1 MAVSRKISN
10 IAIIKFFD
18 FFGGKIMTFLGS
30 LMDGYSGLFLDVY
43 RRRQISFGIYDIAKS
58 LTIPGWGVIITLLIQ
73 SVYMIAVGIERWLT
87 YNKAKAAVA
96 SVCSESCQ
104 ALKNSNIDE
113 AINISDKHKDSHL
126 AMVVSSGLKEFAAHQ
141 GNTDISAD
149 EMEASKR
156 ALERAIAVKTA
167 ELKRGLAGLA
177 TVGSTAPFVGLFG
190 TVVGII
196 GAFQALQANES
207 AGIGA
212 VGGAIAEA
220 LVATAFGILVAIP
233 AVWLFNYFTNKVTS
247 FGVEMENSASELV
260 DYFIKQRAKQ
270 LRRLV
275 GTISRFCK
283 GEYLLWQYK
292 SADPVS
298 IIRRST

>member
-1 MAVSRKISN
+1 
-10 IAIIKFFD
+10 
-18 FFGGKIMTFLGS
+18 MTFLAS
-30 LMDGYSGLFLDVY
+30 LLGTGLFLLFQDKG
-43 RRRQISFGIYDIAKS
+43 IAFGPYDIAKS
-58 LTIPGWGVIITLLIQ
+58 LSIPGWGVIIVLLIE

-87 YNKAKAAVA
+87 YNKAKAQSRQYAPKVA
-96 SVCSESCQ
+96 Q

-196 GAFQALQANES
+196 GAFNALRTNET

-220 LVATAFGILVAIP
+220 LVTTAGGILVAVP
-233 AVWLFNYFTNKVTS
+233 AVWLFNYFTSKVTS
-247 FGVEMENSASELV
+247 FSVEMENSASELI
-260 DYFIKQRAKQ
+260 DYFIKQRGKA
-270 LRRLV
+270 LR
-275 GTISRFCK
+275 G
-283 GEYLLWQYK
+283 
-292 SADPVS
+292 
-298 IIRRST
+298 

>member
-1 MAVSRKISN
+1 
-10 IAIIKFFD
+10 
-18 FFGGKIMTFLGS
+18 MTFLTS
-30 LMDGYSGLFLDVY
+30 LLGLFIMFAEGGGTPPSMFNVY
-43 RRRQISFGIYDIAKS
+43 TIWKE
-58 LTIPGWGVIITLLIQ
+58 LTWAGVGVIVVLIIQ

-87 YNKAKAAVA
+87 YNKAKQQSRQYAPKVA
-96 SVCSESCQ
+96 Q

-113 AINISDKHKDSHL
+113 AISISDRHKDSHL

-156 ALERAIAVKTA
+156 SLERAIAVKTA
-167 ELKRGLAGLA
+167 ELKRGLSGLA

-196 GAFQALQANES
+196 GAFEKIASTEGA
-207 AGIGA
+207 AGISV

-220 LVATAFGILVAIP
+220 LIATAFGILVAVP

-260 DYFIKQRAKQ
+260 DYFIKQRTK
-270 LRRLV
+270 RLN
-275 GTISRFCK
+275 G
-283 GEYLLWQYK
+283 
-292 SADPVS
+292 
-298 IIRRST
+298 

>member
-1 MAVSRKISN
+1 
-10 IAIIKFFD
+10 
-18 FFGGKIMTFLGS
+18 MTFLTS
-30 LMDGYSGLFLDVY
+30 LLGLFLMFAEGAADKPSMFNVY
-43 RRRQISFGIYDIAKS
+43 TIWKE
-58 LTIPGWGVIITLLIQ
+58 LTWAGVGVITILIIQ

-87 YNKAKAAVA
+87 YNKAKQQSRQYAPKVA
-96 SVCSESCQ
+96 Q

-113 AINISDKHKDSHL
+113 AISISDRHKDSHL

-156 ALERAIAVKTA
+156 SLERAIAVKTA
-167 ELKRGLAGLA
+167 ELKRGLSGLA

-196 GAFQALQANES
+196 GAFQKIASTEGS
-207 AGIGA
+207 AGIGV

-220 LVATAFGILVAIP
+220 LIATAFGILVAVP

-247 FGVEMENSASELV
+247 FSVEMENSASELV
-260 DYFIKQRAKQ
+260 DYFIKQRTK
-270 LRRLV
+270 RLN
-275 GTISRFCK
+275 G
-283 GEYLLWQYK
+283 
-292 SADPVS
+292 
-298 IIRRST
+298 

>member
-1 MAVSRKISN
+1 
-10 IAIIKFFD
+10 
-18 FFGGKIMTFLGS
+18 MTFLSS
-30 LMDGYSGLFLDVY
+30 LVATKVSGTFLLFTNEAAPN
-43 RRRQISFGIYDIAKS
+43 FGLYEIAEA
-58 LTIPGWGVIITLLIQ
+58 LTIPGWVVIITLLLMSI
-73 SVYMIAVGIERWLT
+73 YMIAVGIERYLT
-87 YNKAKAAVA
+87 YNKAKQQSRQYAPKVA
-96 SVCSESCQ
+96 Q

-141 GNTDISAD
+141 GNSDISGE

-156 ALERAIAVKTA
+156 ALQRAIAVKTA

-196 GAFQALQANES
+196 GAFNALRSNET

-212 VGGAIAEA
+212 VGGSIAEA
-220 LVATAFGILVAIP
+220 LVATAFGIAVAVP

-260 DYFIKQRAKQ
+260 DYFIKQRTK
-270 LRRLV
+270 RL
-275 GTISRFCK
+275 GN
-283 GEYLLWQYK
+283 
-292 SADPVS
+292 
-298 IIRRST
+298 

>member
-1 MAVSRKISN
+1 
-10 IAIIKFFD
+10 
-18 FFGGKIMTFLGS
+18 MTFVAGLLGS
-30 LMDGYSGLFLDVY
+30 GFLGFFLMLAGEN
-43 RRRQISFGIYDIAKS
+43 QKISFGIFDIARS
-58 LTIPGWGVIITLLIQ
+58 LTIPGWLVVITLLIQ

-87 YNKAKAAVA
+87 YNKARQQSRHYAPKVA
-96 SVCSESCQ
+96 Q
-104 ALKNSNIDE
+104 ALKSSNIDE
-113 AINISDKHKDSHL
+113 AINISDRHKDSHL
-126 AMVVSSGLKEFAAHQ
+126 AMVVSSGLKEFSAHQ

-196 GAFQALQANES
+196 GAFVALAQAEN

-212 VGGAIAEA
+212 VGAAIAEA
-220 LVATAFGILVAIP
+220 LVTTAFGILVAVP

-260 DYFIKQRAKQ
+260 DYFIKQRTKQ
-270 LRRLV
+270 LR
-275 GTISRFCK
+275 S
-283 GEYLLWQYK
+283 
-292 SADPVS
+292 
-298 IIRRST
+298 

>member
-1 MAVSRKISN
+1 
-10 IAIIKFFD
+10 
-18 FFGGKIMTFLGS
+18 MTLLASLVGS
-30 LMDGYSGLFLDVY
+30 DISGLYLFFFSEGV
-43 RRRQISFGIYDIAKS
+43 SFGLYDIAKS

-73 SVYMIAVGIERWLT
+73 SVFLIAVGIERWLT
-87 YNKAKAAVA
+87 FNKAKQQSRQYAPKVA
-96 SVCSESCQ
+96 Q

-141 GNTDISAD
+141 GSSDISSD

-177 TVGSTAPFVGLFG
+177 TIGSTAPFVGLFG

-196 GAFQALQANES
+196 GAFQALRANET

-220 LVATAFGILVAIP
+220 LRCYGFRYSRGRACRVAL
-233 AVWLFNYFTNKVTS
+233 
-247 FGVEMENSASELV
+247 
-260 DYFIKQRAKQ
+260 Q
-270 LRRLV
+270 LLH
-275 GTISRFCK
+275 
-283 GEYLLWQYK
+283 E
-292 SADPVS
+292 
-298 IIRRST
+298 

>member
-1 MAVSRKISN
+1 
-10 IAIIKFFD
+10 
-18 FFGGKIMTFLGS
+18 MTFLGS
-30 LMDGYSGLFLDVY
+30 LVGTDISGFFLMFANEGV
-43 RRRQISFGIYDIAKS
+43 SFGIYDIAKS
-58 LTIPGWGVIITLLIQ
+58 LTIPGWGVIITLLIE

-87 YNKAKAAVA
+87 YGKAKAQSRQYAPKVA
-96 SVCSESCQ
+96 Q

-113 AINISDKHKDSHL
+113 AINIGDKHKDSHL

-141 GNTDISAD
+141 GNSDISAD

-196 GAFQALQANES
+196 GAFQALKTNES

-220 LVATAFGILVAIP
+220 LVATAFGILVAVP
-233 AVWLFNYFTNKVTS
+233 AVWLFNYFTSKVTS
-247 FGVEMENSASELV
+247 FSVEMENSASELV
-260 DYFIKQRAKQ
+260 DYFIKQRAKA
-270 LRRLV
+270 LR
-275 GTISRFCK
+275 G
-283 GEYLLWQYK
+283 
-292 SADPVS
+292 
-298 IIRRST
+298 

>member
-1 MAVSRKISN
+1 
-10 IAIIKFFD
+10 
-18 FFGGKIMTFLGS
+18 MTFLVSTLGTDVS
-30 LMDGYSGLFLDVY
+30 SIFMLFTGEGP
-43 RRRQISFGIYDIAKS
+43 SFGIYDIAKS

-87 YNKAKAAVA
+87 YNKAKAQSRQYAPKVA
-96 SVCSESCQ
+96 Q

-113 AINISDKHKDSHL
+113 AINISDRHKDSHL

-196 GAFQALQANES
+196 GAFQALKNNES

-220 LVATAFGILVAIP
+220 LVATAFGILVAVP

-260 DYFIKQRAKQ
+260 DYFIKQRSKQ
-270 LRRLV
+270 LR
-275 GTISRFCK
+275 G
-283 GEYLLWQYK
+283 
-292 SADPVS
+292 
-298 IIRRST
+298 

>member
-1 MAVSRKISN
+1 
-10 IAIIKFFD
+10 
-18 FFGGKIMTFLGS
+18 MTLLTSLFLGF
-30 LMDGYSGLFLDVY
+30 LMFAAAEGEK
-43 RRRQISFGIYDIAKS
+43 ISFGLYDIAKS
-58 LTIPGWGVIITLLIQ
+58 LTIPGWAVIIVLLCQ

-87 YNKAKAAVA
+87 YNKAKQQSRQYAPKVA
-96 SVCSESCQ
+96 Q

-113 AINISDKHKDSHL
+113 AINISDRHKDSHL
-126 AMVVSSGLKEFAAHQ
+126 AMVVSSGLKEFGGHAENSEFT
-141 GNTDISAD
+141 GE

-156 ALERAIAVKTA
+156 ALQRAIAIKTA
-167 ELKRGLAGLA
+167 ELKRGLSGLA

-196 GAFQALQANES
+196 AAFQALAVNET

-220 LVATAFGILVAIP
+220 LVATAFGIGVAVP

-260 DYFIKQRAKQ
+260 DYFIKQRTKQ
-270 LRRLV
+270 LH
-275 GTISRFCK
+275 S
-283 GEYLLWQYK
+283 
-292 SADPVS
+292 
-298 IIRRST
+298 

>member
-1 MAVSRKISN
+1 
-10 IAIIKFFD
+10 
-18 FFGGKIMTFLGS
+18 MTFFASLLGS
-30 LMDGYSGLFLDVY
+30 DLSGMFLLLAGDAK
-43 RRRQISFGIYDIAKS
+43 ISFGVYDIVKS
-58 LTIPGWGVIITLLIQ
+58 LTIPGWFVIITLLIQ
-73 SVYMIAVGIERWLT
+73 AVYLIAVGIERWLT
-87 YNKAKAAVA
+87 YNKAKQQSRQYAPKVA
-96 SVCSESCQ
+96 Q

-141 GNTDISAD
+141 GNSEITAD

-167 ELKRGLAGLA
+167 ELKRGLSGLA

-196 GAFQALQANES
+196 GAFVGLAQAEN
-207 AGIGA
+207 AGIAA

-220 LVATAFGILVAIP
+220 LVATAFGIAVAVP

-247 FGVEMENSASELV
+247 FGVEMENSASELI
-260 DYFIKQRAKQ
+260 DYFIRQRTK
-270 LRRLV
+270 RLN
-275 GTISRFCK
+275 G
-283 GEYLLWQYK
+283 
-292 SADPVS
+292 
-298 IIRRST
+298 

>member
-1 MAVSRKISN
+1 
-10 IAIIKFFD
+10 
-18 FFGGKIMTFLGS
+18 MTFLLS
-30 LMDGYSGLFLDVY
+30 LFGLFFMFTAEGANA
-43 RRRQISFGIYDIAKS
+43 FGFYEIVKS
-58 LTIPGWGVIITLLIQ
+58 LTIPGWVVIIVLLLQ
-73 SVYMIAVGIERWLT
+73 SIYLIAVGIERWMT
-87 YNKAKAAVA
+87 YNKAKQQSRQYAPKVA
-96 SVCSESCQ
+96 Q

-141 GNTDISAD
+141 GSAEISGD

-156 ALERAIAVKTA
+156 ALQRAIAVKTA

-196 GAFQALQANES
+196 GAFNALRANET

-212 VGGAIAEA
+212 VGGSIAEA
-220 LVATAFGILVAIP
+220 LVATAFGIAVAVP

-247 FGVEMENSASELV
+247 FGIEMENSASELV
-260 DYFIKQRAKQ
+260 DYFIRQKTKQ
-270 LRRLV
+270 LN
-275 GTISRFCK
+275 
-283 GEYLLWQYK
+283 
-292 SADPVS
+292 
-298 IIRRST
+298 

>member
-1 MAVSRKISN
+1 
-10 IAIIKFFD
+10 
-18 FFGGKIMTFLGS
+18 MTFLVGFLGYF
-30 LMDGYSGLFLDVY
+30 LMFAGQGQFSFDLYS
-43 RRRQISFGIYDIAKS
+43 IARG
-58 LTIPGWGVIITLLIQ
+58 LTIPGWIVIAILLLQ
-73 SVYMIAVGIERWLT
+73 SIFMIAVGIERLLT
-87 YNKAKAAVA
+87 YNKAKQQSRQYAPKVA
-96 SVCSESCQ
+96 Q

-126 AMVVSSGLKEFAAHQ
+126 AMVVSSGLKEFVAHQ
-141 GNTDISAD
+141 GNTDISSE

-156 ALERAIAVKTA
+156 ALQRAIAVKTA

-196 GAFQALQANES
+196 GAFVALASAEN

-212 VGGAIAEA
+212 VGASIAEA
-220 LVATAFGILVAIP
+220 LITTAFGIAVAVP

-260 DYFIKQRAKQ
+260 DYFIKQRTKQ
-270 LRRLV
+270 LN
-275 GTISRFCK
+275 G
-283 GEYLLWQYK
+283 
-292 SADPVS
+292 
-298 IIRRST
+298 

>member
-1 MAVSRKISN
+1 MTLLVSL
-10 IAIIKFFD
+10 
-18 FFGGKIMTFLGS
+18 LGADAS
-30 LMDGYSGLFLDVY
+30 SVLMMFTGEGP
-43 RRRQISFGIYDIAKS
+43 SFGIYDIAKS

-87 YNKAKAAVA
+87 YNKAKAQSRQYAPKVA
-96 SVCSESCQ
+96 Q

-113 AINISDKHKDSHL
+113 AINISDRHKDSHL
-126 AMVVSSGLKEFAAHQ
+126 AMVVSSGLKEFKAHE
-141 GNTDISAD
+141 GNSDISAD

-196 GAFQALQANES
+196 GAFQALRNNES

-220 LVATAFGILVAIP
+220 LVATAFGILVAVP

-260 DYFIKQRAKQ
+260 DYFIKQRSKQ
-270 LRRLV
+270 LR
-275 GTISRFCK
+275 G
-283 GEYLLWQYK
+283 
-292 SADPVS
+292 
-298 IIRRST
+298 

>member
-1 MAVSRKISN
+1 MI
-10 IAIIKFFD
+10 
-18 FFGGKIMTFLGS
+18 
-30 LMDGYSGLFLDVY
+30 LFLFANDAAG
-43 RRRQISFGIYDIAKS
+43 FTLYDIATK
-58 LTIPGWGVIITLLIQ
+58 LTYPGWGVMITLLIQ
-73 SVYMIAVGIERWLT
+73 SVFMIAVGIERWLT
-87 YNKAKAAVA
+87 YNKAKQQSRQYAPKVA
-96 SVCSESCQ
+96 Q

-113 AINISDKHKDSHL
+113 AINISDRHKDSHL
-126 AMVVSSGLKEFAAHQ
+126 AMVVSSGLKEFKAHE
-141 GNTDISAD
+141 GNTEISAD

-196 GAFQALQANES
+196 GAFEALRQNET

-220 LVATAFGILVAIP
+220 LVATAFGILVAVP

-260 DYFIKQRAKQ
+260 DYFIKQRSKQ
-270 LRRLV
+270 LR
-275 GTISRFCK
+275 G
-283 GEYLLWQYK
+283 
-292 SADPVS
+292 
-298 IIRRST
+298 

>member
-1 MAVSRKISN
+1 
-10 IAIIKFFD
+10 
-18 FFGGKIMTFLGS
+18 MTFLFFANES
-30 LMDGYSGLFLDVY
+30 V
-43 RRRQISFGIYDIAKS
+43 SFGIYDIAKS
-58 LTIPGWGVIITLLIQ
+58 LTYPGWGVIITLLIQ

-87 YNKAKAAVA
+87 YNKAKQQSRQYAPKVA
-96 SVCSESCQ
+96 Q

-113 AINISDKHKDSHL
+113 AINISDRHKDSHP
-126 AMVVSSGLKEFAAHQ
+126 AMVVSSGLKEFKAHE
-141 GNTDISAD
+141 GNSDISAD

-196 GAFQALQANES
+196 GAFQALKTNES

-220 LVATAFGILVAIP
+220 LVATAFGILVAVP

-247 FGVEMENSASELV
+247 FSVEMENSASELV
-260 DYFIKQRAKQ
+260 DYFIKQRSKQ
-270 LRRLV
+270 LR
-275 GTISRFCK
+275 G
-283 GEYLLWQYK
+283 
-292 SADPVS
+292 
-298 IIRRST
+298 

>member
-1 MAVSRKISN
+1 MTLLVSLLG
-10 IAIIKFFD
+10 FF
-18 FFGGKIMTFLGS
+18 
-30 LMDGYSGLFLDVY
+30 LMFAEGEA
-43 RRRQISFGIYDIAKS
+43 ISFGIYDIAKS
-58 LTIPGWGVIITLLIQ
+58 LTIPGWIVIITLLIEA
-73 SVYMIAVGIERWLT
+73 VYMIAVGIERWLT
-87 YNKAKAAVA
+87 YNKAKQQSRQYAPKVA
-96 SVCSESCQ
+96 Q

-126 AMVVSSGLKEFAAHQ
+126 AMVVSSGLKEFQAHQ
-141 GNTDISAD
+141 GNTNISAD

-167 ELKRGLAGLA
+167 ELKRGLSGLA

-196 GAFQALQANES
+196 GAFQALRTNQT

-220 LVATAFGILVAIP
+220 LVATAMGIAVAVP

-247 FGVEMENSASELV
+247 FSVEMENSASELV
-260 DYFIKQRAKQ
+260 DYFIKQRSRQ
-270 LRRLV
+270 LN
-275 GTISRFCK
+275 G
-283 GEYLLWQYK
+283 
-292 SADPVS
+292 
-298 IIRRST
+298 

>member
-1 MAVSRKISN
+1 MTLLVSL
-10 IAIIKFFD
+10 
-18 FFGGKIMTFLGS
+18 LGADAGS
-30 LMDGYSGLFLDVY
+30 VFMMFAEGP
-43 RRRQISFGIYDIAKS
+43 SFGIYDIAKS

-87 YNKAKAAVA
+87 YNKAKAQSRQYAPKVA
-96 SVCSESCQ
+96 K

-141 GNTDISAD
+141 GNTEISSD
-149 EMEASKR
+149 EMAASER

-190 TVVGII
+190 TVIGII
-196 GAFQALQANES
+196 GAFNALKTNES

-220 LVATAFGILVAIP
+220 LVATAFGILVAVP

-260 DYFIKQRAKQ
+260 DYFIKQRSKQ
-270 LRRLV
+270 LR
-275 GTISRFCK
+275 G
-283 GEYLLWQYK
+283 
-292 SADPVS
+292 
-298 IIRRST
+298 